1 MNRLVP
7 ICSQKGGVGKTTVA
21 MALASIA
28 AQDCNVLV
36 VDADPQQSATWWSER
51 AGERLPFTF
60 AASTDPGELR
70 ELRGQ
75 GFDLII
81 VDTPGSLDNGPVFD
95 AVLSQADFVVLP
107 TEPAALAVQPLL
119 TSIHEVVAPREI
131 PFKVLINGVGNT
143 PADRLDA
150 EEAEEMLREANIP
163 LFRTHIRRW
172 RKHKTAPLAGDVATT
187 WPRSADGK
195 RAEAE
200 IREVAT
206 ELFAGWSFPRTID
219 LSATDEKAVTK

>member
-7 ICSQKGGVGKTTVA
+7 ICSQKGGVGKTTIT
-21 MALASIA
+21 MALAAIA
-28 AQDCNVLV
+28 AQDCKVLV
-36 VDADPQQSATWWSER
+36 VDADPQQSATWWAER
-51 AGERLPFTF
+51 AGERLPFDF
-60 AASTDPGELR
+60 AASTDPAELAGVR
-70 ELRGQ
+70 NNA
-75 GFDLII
+75 GFDLIL

-119 TSIHEVVAPREI
+119 TSINHVVAPRQI

-143 PADRLDA
+143 PADKLDA
-150 EEAEEMLREANIP
+150 EEAETMLREAGIP
-163 LFRTHIRRW
+163 LFRTTIRRW

-206 ELFAGWSFPRTID
+206 ELFAGWSFPQTID
-219 LSATDEKAVTK
+219 LSTSERVVTQ

>member
-7 ICSQKGGVGKTTVA
+7 ICSQKGGVGKTTIA
-21 MALASIA
+21 MALAAIA
-28 AQDCNVLV
+28 AQNCRVLV

-51 AGERLPFTF
+51 AGERLPFDF
-60 AASTDPGELR
+60 AASTDPAELAG
-70 ELRGQ
+70 LRSE
-75 GFDLII
+75 GFDLIL

-119 TSIHEVVAPREI
+119 TSINEVVAPRQI
-131 PFKVLINGVGNT
+131 PFKVLINDVGNT
-143 PADRLDA
+143 PADKLDA
-150 EEAEEMLREANIP
+150 AEAENMLRDAGIP
-163 LFRTHIRRW
+163 LFQTHIRRW

-187 WPRSADGK
+187 WPRSSDGK

-200 IREVAT
+200 MREVAT
-206 ELFAGWSFPRTID
+206 ELFAGWSFPRTIG
-219 LSATDEKAVTK
+219 LSTTDEKATTR